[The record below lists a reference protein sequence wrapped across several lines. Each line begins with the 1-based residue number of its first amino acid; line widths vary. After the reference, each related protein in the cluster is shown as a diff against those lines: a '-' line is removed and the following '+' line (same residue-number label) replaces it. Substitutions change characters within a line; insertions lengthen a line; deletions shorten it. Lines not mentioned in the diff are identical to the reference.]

1 MPGPLTGACRL
12 LACHGIHD
20 VVSRRALFLDFSAH
34 EYGRLLAQIM
44 QYLYSL
50 KNRGFPLVALG
61 YGADLFYIVKCN
73 PVQNSY
79 VLDVGVVD
87 DGAGFQVTCCAHN
100 AGLLGGVARLLGL
113 YLFYPGNVGCN
124 DFLFRQLAGIRRG
137 SRTRLVRFVFQVE
150 FVLIACRGDRV
161 QGLGGFLA
169 SRQFSTIA
177 IECLDA
183 SQGGLLGS
191 LWVDLLESTEESC
204 LMEFRRLVLH
214 VLLGLRGEHTGVML
228 SHDAPYRGQTAGV
241 HHSKDLLFAKE
252 DEREAPF
259 TTQGE
264 IGSA

>member
-1 MPGPLTGACRL
+1 
-12 LACHGIHD
+12 
-20 VVSRRALFLDFSAH
+20 
-34 EYGRLLAQIM
+34 M

-191 LWVDLLESTEESC
+191 LWVDLVGGVIEPL
-204 LMEFRRLVLH
+204 LHRLYDIALY
-214 VLLGLRGEHTGVML
+214 
-228 SHDAPYRGQTAGV
+228 S
-241 HHSKDLLFAKE
+241 LLFLRLFLHL
-252 DEREAPF
+252 DLCQPP
-259 TTQGE
+259 
-264 IGSA
+264 